1 VWYAPG
7 SLCDHYAGFF
17 KQPSVSINGLSYG
30 YAYDDKG
37 NTSTN
42 VQMNPADVTN
52 LVITLN
58 PWTAAPLPPGLPT
71 ITVNGGLNPFTTTN
85 GTASAAQAFTASGSS
100 LLGSILVTAPAGFE
114 LSTTGNDGFLGNL
127 TLTPTSGTVSLT
139 SIYARIAASAGIGSL
154 SGNISLSSANATTQN
169 VAVTG
174 NITSGTGTPYQ
185 DWVSYWTT
193 QNASFNGTST
203 NGTADPDGDGYV
215 NDTEF
220 AFDGNPTVP
229 TATLL
234 TTSTSAGNMTV
245 SFIVRNTTPAGASY
259 QVQETTNLNAGF
271 VSSNASVSVSD
282 NQTGILVPDQY
293 QRRQFTVPMADPK
306 KFYRVHATPSGN

>member
-1 VWYAPG
+1 MV
-7 SLCDHYAGFF
+7 
-17 KQPSVSINGLSYG
+17 
-30 YAYDDKG
+30 
-37 NTSTN
+37 
-42 VQMNPADVTN
+42 
-52 LVITLN
+52 VITDGPDISVVANLS
-58 PWTAAPLPPGLPT
+58 
-71 ITVNGGLNPFTTTN
+71 PFSTTN
-85 GTASAAQAFTASGSS
+85 GNASVAQSFTASGTQ
-100 LLGSILVTAPAGFE
+100 LDGNILVQAPAGFE
-114 LSTTGNDGFLGNL
+114 VSTNNSSFSSNL
-127 TLTPTSGTVSLT
+127 TLNATGGNVSAT
-139 SIYARIAASAGIGSL
+139 SIYARIAATAGIGSL

-174 NITSGTGTPYQ
+174 NVTSGTGTPYQ

-282 NQTGILVPDQY
+282 NQTGILVPVQY